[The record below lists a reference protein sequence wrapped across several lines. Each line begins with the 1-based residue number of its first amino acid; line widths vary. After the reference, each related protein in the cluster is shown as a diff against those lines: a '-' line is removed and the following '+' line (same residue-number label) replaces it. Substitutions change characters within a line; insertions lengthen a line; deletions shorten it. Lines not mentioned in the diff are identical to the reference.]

1 MRIQLHHN
9 YETTLIQLSTQ
20 ANLSPTDF
28 IKMLLLDKAGVP
40 HQFKEAPQVAQDT
53 LCIIKT
59 NSN

>member
-28 IKMLLLDKAGVP
+28 IKMLLLDKAGIP
-40 HQFKEAPQVAQDT
+40 HHFTEATKTAQDN
-53 LCIIKT
+53 LCTIKH
-59 NSN
+59 NLS